1 MEVNLQHD
9 LYILEGDFFML
20 KLIGVLLVAVGFL
33 FRLNTLLVV
42 TVAGIVTGLV
52 SGLSL
57 HEVITMFGQFFVDNR
72 YMSMAILLTLPIFGV
87 LEKYGLKEQA
97 EVLIKKAKTLLLEM
111 FYLYIFLSVKS
122 QPQSA

>member
-1 MEVNLQHD
+1 
-9 LYILEGDFFML
+9 ML

-97 EVLIKKAKTLLLEM
+97 EVLIKKSKKTLLLEM

-122 QPQSA
+122 RPQSA

>member
-1 MEVNLQHD
+1 
-9 LYILEGDFFML
+9 ML

-87 LEKYGLKEQA
+87 LEKYGL
-97 EVLIKKAKTLLLEM
+97 V
-111 FYLYIFLSVKS
+111 FRRRYLYRNGWNSLNERFL
-122 QPQSA
+122 